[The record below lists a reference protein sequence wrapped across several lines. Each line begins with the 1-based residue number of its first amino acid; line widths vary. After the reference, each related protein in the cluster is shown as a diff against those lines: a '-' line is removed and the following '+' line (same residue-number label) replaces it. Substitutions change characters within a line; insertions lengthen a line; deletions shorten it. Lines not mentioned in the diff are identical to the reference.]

1 MNTLDNI
8 EEPLSA
14 SGLTHEESEVNHP
27 EDSTNETLEVSDE
40 NKESSA
46 SHEFSSLSK
55 KALIDKLEEVL
66 KMPIDKMDREIVDA
80 IKQAFYRKHKFDVEQ
95 QKKIFIENGGN
106 ESEFVPQPNEEENTF
121 KNLLQKYKE
130 LKSSFIENV
139 EKLKEENYKRKLA
152 LLEQLKSLSES
163 GDVGESLPLFRK
175 VQQEWKNIGAVP
187 QAKVNELWK
196 TYNSYMER
204 FYDLIKINNEL
215 RDYDFK
221 KNLEQKIALCVA
233 AEKLALEKDVV
244 IASRMLQKLHEEWRE
259 IGPVAREYR
268 DAIWER
274 FKLASSVVNKKHQE
288 FFASLKAQEEQ
299 NLAEKVKL
307 CELVEA
313 IDFTTLNTF
322 REWENKTAEIIEWQH
337 QWKNIGFAP
346 RKENIKVYERF
357 RNACD
362 RFFQAKSEFMKVSK
376 AELEANYEKKKALC
390 EKAESLKDS
399 TDWKNTSDILIQI
412 QKEWK
417 TIGPVSKKYS
427 DLLWKRFVSAC
438 DHFFEE
444 KAKNFSSKKNEEIAN
459 LNLKQEIIEK
469 INNLTKAD
477 NVHESVNHLKELILQ
492 WNTIGHVPFK
502 EKDKLFKAF
511 KDAVNHQMDALNI
524 DSINRKLIS
533 FKDSLKK
540 MIEGDHA
547 NQLYRE
553 REKLL
558 RTYDALKSDIATYEN
573 NIGFINA
580 KSQKSDAIVSELEK
594 KIDHLKEERDLIEK
608 KIKLIDE
615 TLS

>member
-8 EEPLSA
+8 EEPLLEP
-14 SGLTHEESEVNHP
+14 GLTHEESELNHP
-27 EDSTNETLEVSDE
+27 EDSTNTTPETSDI
-40 NKESSA
+40 NKESNA

-55 KALIDKLEEVL
+55 MALIEKLEELL
-66 KMPIDKMDREIVDA
+66 KLPIDKIDKEIVESL
-80 IKQAFYRKHKFDVEQ
+80 KQTFYRKHKFDVEQ
-95 QKKIFIENGGN
+95 QKKAFIENGGN
-106 ESEFVPQPNEEENTF
+106 ENDFVPEPNEEENTF

-130 LKSSFIENV
+130 LKSTFIENI

-163 GDVGESLPLFRK
+163 GDVGESLPIFRK

-196 TYNSYMER
+196 TYNNYMER

-221 KNLEQKIALCVA
+221 KNLEQKLALCIA

-268 DAIWER
+268 EEVWER
-274 FKLASSVVNKKHQE
+274 FKLASSIINKKHQE
-288 FFASLKAQEEQ
+288 FFSSLKAQEEQ
-299 NLAEKVKL
+299 NLAEKVRL
-307 CELVEA
+307 SEQVEA
-313 IDFTTLNTF
+313 IDLSTLNTF
-322 REWENKTAEIIEWQH
+322 RDWESKTAEIIEWQH

-362 RFFQAKSEFMKVSK
+362 RFFQAKSEFMKLSK

-427 DLLWKRFVSAC
+427 DVLWKRFVSAC

-444 KAKNFSSKKNEEIAN
+444 KNKNFSSKKNEEVAN
-459 LNLKQEIIEK
+459 LNLKQEIIDK
-469 INNLTKAD
+469 INNFKKSE
-477 NVHESVNHLKELILQ
+477 NVQESINHLKELIFQ
-492 WNTIGHVPFK
+492 WNSIGHVPFK
-502 EKDKLFKAF
+502 EKDKLFKTF
-511 KDAVNHQMDALNI
+511 KEAINHQMDALNI
-524 DSINRKLIS
+524 DSINRKLIT
-533 FKDSLKK
+533 FKDSLEK
-540 MIEGDHA
+540 MVEGDHT

-580 KSQKSDAIVSELEK
+580 KSQKSDTIVNELEK
-594 KIDHLKEERDLIEK
+594 KIERLKEERDLIEK

>member
-8 EEPLSA
+8 EEPLSEE
-14 SGLTHEESEVNHP
+14 GLTHEESALNHQ
-27 EDSTNETLEVSDE
+27 EDSTNTTPETPDV

-46 SHEFSSLSK
+46 THEFSSLSK
-55 KALIDKLEEVL
+55 MALIEKLEEVL
-66 KMPIDKMDREIVDA
+66 KMPIDKIDKEIVES
-80 IKQAFYRKHKFDVEQ
+80 IKQAFYRKHKIDVEQ
-95 QKKIFIENGGN
+95 QKKMFVENGGN
-106 ESEFVPQPNEEENTF
+106 ESDFVPQPNDEENAF

-130 LKSSFIENV
+130 LKSSFIENI

-221 KNLEQKIALCVA
+221 KNLEQKIALCIA

-268 DAIWER
+268 DEIWER
-274 FKLASSVVNKKHQE
+274 FKQASSVVNKKHQE

-299 NLAEKVKL
+299 NLAEKTHL

-313 IDFTTLNTF
+313 IDLNTLLTF
-322 REWENKTAEIIEWQH
+322 RDWENKTAEIIEWQH

-362 RFFQAKSEFMKVSK
+362 RFFQAKSEFMKTSK

-427 DLLWKRFVSAC
+427 DMLWKRFVSAC

-444 KAKNFSSKKNEEIAN
+444 KAKNFSSKKNEEITN

-469 INNLTKAD
+469 INNFKKSD
-477 NVHESVNHLKELILQ
+477 NVQESVNHLKELILQ
-492 WNTIGHVPFK
+492 WNSIGHVPFK

-511 KDAVNHQMDALNI
+511 KDAINHQMDALNI

-533 FKDSLKK
+533 FKDSLEK

-573 NIGFINA
+573 NIGFINS
-580 KSQKSDAIVSELEK
+580 KSQKSDTIVSELEK
-594 KIDHLKEERDLIEK
+594 KIERLKEERDLIEK